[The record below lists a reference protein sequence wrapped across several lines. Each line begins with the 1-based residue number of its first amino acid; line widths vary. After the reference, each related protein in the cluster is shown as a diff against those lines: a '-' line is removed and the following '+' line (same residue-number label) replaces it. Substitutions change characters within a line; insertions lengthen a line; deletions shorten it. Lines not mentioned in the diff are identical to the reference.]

1 MEVIRRRQS
10 RIDPSGQPV
19 VEVPE
24 GALKSFGGRPVRLE
38 NARLY
43 LALMGAGEALLAA
56 GLYVAV
62 EFAHRLTFYATA
74 LAGSFAVAG
83 GVYLALAFVSV
94 WNNTLQKP
102 KLARGLI
109 GGIELAGTEVFA
121 DIDCGSG
128 MVAREAAAKLEEGLA
143 VVTIPKLVK
152 GNPWPASNDGADRTK
167 GLVVA
172 DPRALP
178 IRDGALDYVASGF
191 GIRRFKRIGDRAFVL
206 EEMVRTVKP
215 GGSIAVLV
223 RGDPFEA
230 SVPFQDKGMVD
241 VETTRAKG
249 FAPRPASVVVAR
261 KLFSMGGIYE
271 LGEVEAPVGVATGV
285 EYTYTPM
292 PVPIINS

>member
-1 MEVIRRRQS
+1 ME
-10 RIDPSGQPV
+10 QPIV
-19 VEVPE
+19 QGPNLT
-24 GALKSFGGRPVRLE
+24 LKSFGGRPLRLE

-43 LALMGAGEALLAA
+43 LVLIGAGEALLAS

-62 EFAHRLTFYATA
+62 EFAHRLTFYASA

-83 GVYLALAFVSV
+83 GVYLALAFLSV

-102 KLARGLI
+102 KLARGLV
-109 GGIELAGTEVFA
+109 GGLDLAGTKFFA

-128 MVAREAAAKLEEGLA
+128 MVAREAATKLEGGLA
-143 VVTIPKLVK
+143 VITVPKRVK
-152 GNPWPASNDGADRTK
+152 SKPWPESEAGLDHK

-178 IRDGALDYVASGF
+178 IRDGALDYSASGF
-191 GIRRFKRIGDRAFVL
+191 GVRHFKRIGDRAFVL

-230 SVPFQDKGMVD
+230 SVLFQDKGMVD
-241 VETTRAKG
+241 VETTKAKG
-249 FAPRPASVVVAR
+249 FAPRAANVVVAR

-271 LGEVEAPVGVATGV
+271 LGEIEEPIGVATGV
-285 EYTYTPM
+285 EYSYTPM
-292 PVPIINS
+292 PIPASS

>member
-1 MEVIRRRQS
+1 MEVIRRRQPQL
-10 RIDPSGQPV
+10 DQNGQTV
-19 VEVPE
+19 VRTPNLT
-24 GALKSFGGRPVRLE
+24 LKSFGGRPLRLE

-43 LALMGAGEALLAA
+43 LVLLGAGEALLAA
-56 GLYVAV
+56 SLYVAV
-62 EFAHRLTFYATA
+62 QFAHRLTFYATA

-102 KLARGLI
+102 RLARGLI
-109 GGIELAGTEVFA
+109 GGIELAGTEVIA

-128 MVAREAAAKLEEGLA
+128 MVAREAAARLEDGLA
-143 VVTIPKLVK
+143 VVTIPKRIK
-152 GNPWPASNDGADRTK
+152 GKPWPDSNDGVDRTK

-178 IRDGALDYVASGF
+178 IRDGALDYATSGF
-191 GIRRFKRIGDRAFVL
+191 GVRHFKRMGDRAFVL

-230 SVPFQDKGMVD
+230 SVLFQDKGMVD
-241 VETTRAKG
+241 VETTKAKG
-249 FAPRPASVVVAR
+249 FAPPSANVVVAR
-261 KLFSMGGIYE
+261 KLFSMVGIYE
-271 LGEVEAPVGVATGV
+271 LGESEGPVGVATGV
-285 EYTYTPM
+285 EYSYAPM
-292 PVPIINS
+292 AIAANN

>member
-1 MEVIRRRQS
+1 MEVIRRRQP
-10 RIDPSGQPV
+10 RLDQNGQTIVRP
-19 VEVPE
+19 PDLT
-24 GALKSFGGRPVRLE
+24 LKSFGGRPLPLE

-43 LALMGAGEALLAA
+43 LVLLGAGEALLGAS
-56 GLYVAV
+56 LYVAV
-62 EFAHRLTFYATA
+62 QFAHRLTFYATA

-83 GVYLALAFVSV
+83 GIYLALAFVSV

-128 MVAREAAAKLEEGLA
+128 MVAREAAAMLDGGLA
-143 VVTIPKLVK
+143 VVTIPKRLS
-152 GNPWPASNDGADRTK
+152 GNPWSNSNHGADRTK

-178 IRDGALDYVASGF
+178 IRDGALDYAASGF
-191 GIRRFKRIGDRAFVL
+191 GVRRFKSIGDRAFVL

-215 GGSIAVLV
+215 GGSVAVLV

-230 SVPFQDKGMVD
+230 SVLFQDKGMVD
-241 VETTRAKG
+241 VETTKAKG
-249 FAPRPASVVVAR
+249 FAPRPANVVIAR
-261 KLFSMGGIYE
+261 KLFSMGGVYE
-271 LGEVEAPVGVATGV
+271 LGEIEEPVGVATGV
-285 EYTYTPM
+285 EYNYTPM
-292 PVPIINS
+292 AITVNN

>member
-1 MEVIRRRQS
+1 MEVIRRRHPQL
-10 RIDPSGQPV
+10 DP
-19 VEVPE
+19 VEKNIVQTPNLT
-24 GALKSFGGRPVRLE
+24 LKSFGGRPLRLE

-43 LALMGAGEALLAA
+43 LALIGAGEALVGA

-83 GVYLALAFVSV
+83 GVYLALAFVSI

-109 GGIELAGTEVFA
+109 GSIELAGTEVFA

-128 MVAREAAAKLEEGLA
+128 MVAKEAAARLEGGFA
-143 VVTIPKLVK
+143 VVTIPKRVK
-152 GNPWPASNDGADRTK
+152 GGPWPDSNDGADRTK

-178 IRDGALDYVASGF
+178 IRDGALDYAASGF
-191 GIRRFKRIGDRAFVL
+191 GVRHFKRIGDRAFVL

-230 SVPFQDKGMVD
+230 SVLFQDKGMVD
-241 VETTRAKG
+241 VETTKAKG
-249 FAPRPASVVVAR
+249 FAPRSATVVVAR
-261 KLFSMGGIYE
+261 KLFRMGGIYE
-271 LGEVEAPVGVATGV
+271 LGEIEGPIGVATGV
-285 EYTYTPM
+285 EYAYTPM
-292 PVPIINS
+292 PIPTTN